1 MHRPSKGRKKIE
13 MKRIN
18 NMSSLLVAFS
28 KSHSGLFKMASE
40 MCTLCGVEMEII
52 VFSPTKTV
60 FLFGHPSVQTII
72 DRYLKQNLP
81 PNRYLKQNLP
91 PSARTS
97 QLEQRYC
104 NTKTQEL
111 NLQLT
116 NLLAQLEA
124 EKKTSEEL
132 NMIRKARQ
140 ESFWW
145 DSPIENLGVE
155 QLEKLKVMML
165 NLKNNSINQ
174 AEKIVMA
181 EAANLT
187 EVLCMCGSTWLGGI
201 GPSV

>member
-1 MHRPSKGRKKIE
+1 MRRTSKGRKKIE

-28 KSHSGLFKMASE
+28 KRHSGVFKKASE
-40 MCTLCGVEMEII
+40 MCTLCGVEMAII
-52 VFSPTKTV
+52 LFSPTKKV
-60 FLFGHPSVQTII
+60 FSFGHPSVQTII
-72 DRYLKQNLP
+72 DRYLKQNL
-81 PNRYLKQNLP
+81 L

-97 QLEQRYC
+97 QLVQHYR

-111 NLQLT
+111 NVQLT
-116 NLLAQLEA
+116 NLRGQLEA
-124 EKKTSEEL
+124 EKKTSDEL
-132 NMIRKARQ
+132 NTIRKARH

-165 NLKNNSINQ
+165 DLKNNSINQ
-174 AEKIVMA
+174 AEKIVMV

-187 EVLCMCGSTWLGGI
+187 EVLPMCGSTWLGGI
-201 GPSV
+201 GPLV